1 MSLRH
6 NISALGVIALAAG
19 LVGPAAADDAI
30 ALATVARQLGFT
42 YNYLPYENAVSLART
57 GATIVVRPGDSFFT
71 ANERREPVY
80 GMVPEYR
87 DNDVFV
93 SPAFVEEI
101 RSLGRPADRA
111 DAEALRAS
119 SDAAILRPVAAIVP
133 PGSVTSAV
141 ASYDAR
147 EDRAVVRGIATP
159 GSYVGLRLRAAL
171 SESLPVL
178 TLDRTT
184 VVAAADGTFVARLS
198 FGSDRFAPSHYTVE
212 AYGAK
217 DDRPIF
223 ARVSERKAVDARTSA
238 DDQK

>member
-6 NISALGVIALAAG
+6 NISTLGVIALFTG
-19 LVGPAAADDAI
+19 LVAPASADDAI

-42 YNYLPYENAVSLART
+42 YAYLPYENAVSLARS
-57 GATIVVRPGDSFFT
+57 GATIVVRPGDAFFT

-87 DNDVFV
+87 NNDVFV

-101 RSLGRPADRA
+101 RGLGRRVDRV
-111 DAEALRAS
+111 DAEAARAN

-133 PGSVTSAV
+133 AGRVASAV
-141 ASYDAR
+141 ASYDAL
-147 EDRAVVRGIATP
+147 EDRAIVRGIATP
-159 GSYVGLRLRAAL
+159 GSYVGIRLRAAL
-171 SESLPVL
+171 SESLPML

-184 VVAAADGTFVARLS
+184 VVAGADGTFVAHLS

-212 AYGAK
+212 AYGTN
-217 DDRPIF
+217 DDRPIVT
-223 ARVSERKAVDARTSA
+223 RVPERKAIDAKTSA
-238 DDQK
+238 DDRK

>member
-6 NISALGVIALAAG
+6 NITTLGVIALAAG
-19 LVGPAAADDAI
+19 LVAPAAADDAI

-42 YNYLPYENAVSLART
+42 YNYLPYENAVSLARP
-57 GATIVVRPGDSFFT
+57 GATIVVRPGDGFFT

-93 SPAFVEEI
+93 SRAFVEEI
-101 RSLGRPADRA
+101 RSLGRRADRA
-111 DAEALRAS
+111 
-119 SDAAILRPVAAIVP
+119 DAAILRPVAAIVP
-133 PGSVTSAV
+133 PGSVASAV

-184 VVAAADGTFVARLS
+184 VVAAADGTFVAHLS

-223 ARVSERKAVDARTSA
+223 ARVLERKGVDAKTSA